1 MYQRSNVQ
9 EAQEMQTT
17 SYTNMP
23 ASSVGGNNNS
33 DDVMIPLSLAPPS
46 RIRMALFIIFAIAY
60 GMGAVMMAVEFKN
73 MGAAMGF
80 AITTIMVLLY
90 IVLVRHSPEK
100 VQQCTFLA
108 RTAQGMILFTVLG
121 VGYLA
126 ASFYALAY
134 AIHDHQSYTADS
146 YYCVFTSFLMAAKWS
161 LMCGLRVRYFRKVA
175 RDILARGGG
184 TTVYVVTGVPVV
196 SSASTDAQQCP
207 MGFSGTAEKQPL
219 CAASV

>member
-1 MYQRSNVQ
+1 MYQHSNHVQ
-9 EAQEMQTT
+9 EAQEMQST

-23 ASSVGGNNNS
+23 LSSNNNHAN
-33 DDVMIPLSLAPPS
+33 VMIPLSMAPPS
-46 RIRMALFIIFAIAY
+46 RIRMALYTIFAIAY
-60 GMGAVMMAVEFKN
+60 GMGAVMMAVKFKN

-80 AITTIMVLLY
+80 AITTIMVLLF

-126 ASFYALAY
+126 ASLYALAY

-146 YYCVFTSFLMAAKWS
+146 YFCVFMSFLMAAKWS
-161 LMCGLRVRYFRKVA
+161 MLCGLRVRHFRKVA
-175 RDILARGGG
+175 RETLARGGAAF
-184 TTVYVVTGVPVV
+184 VVTGIPVA
-196 SSASTDAQQCP
+196 SSVATTTDNQQCP
-207 MGFSGTAEKQPL
+207 MGFGGAQEKQPL
-219 CAASV
+219 CAVGV